1 MFYKLT
7 YPWESISSIIKNKG
21 TTQIANNLWCFQI
34 MNDGTDRISNAST
47 GELFPTKKLKDH
59 KEILELPGPSIKGD
73 SSRQIKI
80 NIEENTHDLEFF
92 QTAESG
98 IDPQNNKSF
107 EIFFDKILDNLLSI
121 FREGLKV
128 DKTNKQNVYWEE
140 LIYLID
146 GKKDDDPAKYALVVD
161 LSRPLELTLP
171 VNLITDKP
179 KHVLRRIYGQERLN
193 KVREVDVKCII
204 DLSRR
209 PGSVVVEKAGKTQ
222 SIMAVKRTGDINIL
236 ENRVTKHCCNLVNK
250 AATRYLE
257 AHTHIDTESSRR
269 KKEVERLLVESKIPL
284 RKKTFQGVSS
294 LNQPCRM
301 PNYTLMKN
309 PEYHKVWQAYSKL
322 VKNEDIRAD
331 LWKWNRRMW
340 TDYCALFLSYTLLSY
355 KESSDSLMIEIGK
368 KTVYGKRNHVKGSSF
383 VSDVF
388 PGPFILNPDSI
399 SISTLYFIDCNYES
413 LKKLDDSLIPLSL
426 LNADYLFIIIHPD
439 KKIVLPV
446 YCILTPNHFSKDEH
460 REYLSSMDSNL
471 KENIS
476 YFNENDKN
484 FSCKQGWILLGNW
497 AMEKVDSRQSGSAN
511 KIKSFLSDVP
521 PDFRDWQNSIQRHH
535 EPLIN
540 FCTFEEI
547 VAAEEI
553 VPEIEVTHSIT
564 RPSSI
569 SEHTLGKDKSC
580 MEIENTL
587 RSWAGQGQLELN
599 WSSVHANVLKKVKAL
614 GLPNVTRTIE
624 SGNKKGKVVTEYGIS
639 PELRLGITRELALE
653 MGLLVPAS
661 STTK

>member
-1 MFYKLT
+1 MYYKLT
-7 YPWESISSIIKNKG
+7 YPWESISSIKKNKG
-21 TTQIANNLWCFQI
+21 NPQITDNLWCFQI
-34 MNDGTDRISNAST
+34 INDRSDRISNAST

-59 KEILELPGPSIKGD
+59 KEILELPCPSIQGD

-80 NIEENTHDLEFF
+80 NIEKNTHDLEFF

-98 IDPQNNKSF
+98 IDPQNKKSF

-140 LIYLID
+140 LIDLID
-146 GKKDDDPAKYALVVD
+146 GEKDDDPAKYALIVD

-193 KVREVDVKCII
+193 KVRELDVKCII

-222 SIMAVKRTGDINIL
+222 SIMAVKRIGDINIL
-236 ENRVTKHCCNLVNK
+236 ENRVTKHCCDLVNK
-250 AATRYLE
+250 AAKRYLD
-257 AHTHIDTESSRR
+257 AHKHIDTESSRR
-269 KKEVERLLVESKIPL
+269 KKDVERLLVESKIPL

-294 LNQPCRM
+294 LDQPCRM
-301 PNYTLMKN
+301 PNYTLMQN

-340 TDYCALFLSYTLLSY
+340 TDYCALFLSYILLSY
-355 KESSDSLMIEIGK
+355 KESPDSFIIEIGK
-368 KTVYGKRNHVKGSSF
+368 KTVHGKRNHDEGSSF
-383 VSDVF
+383 VSDVL
-388 PGPFILNPDSI
+388 PGPFILNPDSS
-399 SISTLYFIDCNYES
+399 SISTLYFIDCNYDS

-446 YCILTPNHFSKDEH
+446 YCILTPNHFSKDKQ
-460 REYLSSMDSNL
+460 REYLSNMDSNL

-476 YFNENDKN
+476 YFNENEKK

-497 AMEKVDSRQSGSAN
+497 AMEKVDSEQNS
-511 KIKSFLSDVP
+511 SFLSEVP
-521 PDFRDWQNSIQRHH
+521 SDFRNWRNNCEKYH

-540 FCTFEEI
+540 FCT
-547 VAAEEI
+547 
-553 VPEIEVTHSIT
+553 
-564 RPSSI
+564 
-569 SEHTLGKDKSC
+569 
-580 MEIENTL
+580 
-587 RSWAGQGQLELN
+587 
-599 WSSVHANVLKKVKAL
+599 
-614 GLPNVTRTIE
+614 
-624 SGNKKGKVVTEYGIS
+624 
-639 PELRLGITRELALE
+639 
-653 MGLLVPAS
+653 
-661 STTK
+661 

>member
-1 MFYKLT
+1 MYLKLK
-7 YPWESISSIIKNKG
+7 YPWESISSILENKG
-21 TTQIANNLWCFQI
+21 TKQIVNNRWCSQI
-34 MNDGTDRISNAST
+34 INISSDHISNAST
-47 GELFPTKKLKDH
+47 GELFPTKRLNEH
-59 KEILELPGPSIKGD
+59 NEILELPGPSIKGD

-80 NIEENTHDLEFF
+80 NIEDNTHDLEFF
-92 QTAESG
+92 KTTESR
-98 IDPQNNKSF
+98 IDPKNTISF

-121 FREGLKV
+121 LREGLKV
-128 DKTNKQNVYWEE
+128 EKTIIQNIFWED
-140 LIYLID
+140 LIDLID

-161 LSRPLELTLP
+161 LSRPFELTLP

-204 DLSRR
+204 DLARR
-209 PGSVVVEKAGKTQ
+209 PGSVVVEKAGKKQ

-250 AATRYLE
+250 AAKRYLD
-257 AHTHIDTESSRR
+257 AHIHIDSESSHR
-269 KKEVERLLVESKIPL
+269 KKDVERLFVESKTPL

-294 LNQPCRM
+294 LNEPCRM
-301 PNYTLMKN
+301 PNYTLMQN

-355 KESSDSLMIEIGK
+355 NKSSDSSMIEIGK
-368 KTVYGKRNHVKGSSF
+368 KTVYGKLNHLEGSSF
-383 VSDVF
+383 FSDVF
-388 PGPFILNPDSI
+388 PGPFILNPDSS

-413 LKKLDDSLIPLSL
+413 LKNLDDSLISLSL
-426 LNADYLFIIIHPD
+426 LNADFLFIIIHPN

-446 YCILTPNHFSKDEH
+446 YCILTPNHFSNDEH
-460 REYLSSMDSNL
+460 REYLSSMNSNL
-471 KENIS
+471 KKNIS
-476 YFNENDKN
+476 YFNNNEKT
-484 FSCKQGWILLGNW
+484 FSCNQGWILLGNW
-497 AMEKVDSRQSGSAN
+497 TEETIDYGQSGSALT
-511 KIKSFLSDVP
+511 KVP
-521 PDFRDWQNSIQRHH
+521 PNFRDWQDNINKYH

-547 VAAEEI
+547 VVAEKI
-553 VPEIEVTHSIT
+553 VPEAEDNPSFT

-580 MEIENTL
+580 KEIENTL
-587 RSWAGQGQLELN
+587 RTWAGQNELELN
-599 WSSVHANVLKKVKAL
+599 LNSVHANVLKKIKAL
-614 GLPNVTRTIE
+614 GLPDVTRTID
-624 SGNKKGKVVTEYGIS
+624 SGNKKGMIVTEYEIS
-639 PELRLGITRELALE
+639 SDLRLDIARRLALE
-653 MGLLVPAS
+653 MRLLVPTS
-661 STTK
+661 KTTK